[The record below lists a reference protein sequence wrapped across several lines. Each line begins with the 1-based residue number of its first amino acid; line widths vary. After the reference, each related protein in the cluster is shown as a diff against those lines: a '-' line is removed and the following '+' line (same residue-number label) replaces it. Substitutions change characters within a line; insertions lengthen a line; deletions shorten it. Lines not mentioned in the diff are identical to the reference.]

1 MVFGN
6 YDENIKEN
14 NSKNAAIE
22 KEISILRG
30 QIKHL
35 ESRFQEKKDK
45 RERLEK
51 EFDTYVK
58 KEEKKV
64 EEKLKDLGMKIQ
76 RAEKNLDMAKDNV
89 NECER
94 GVNNYPTQTGRVS
107 GMGDFYRKKFYNA
120 KVELKKQMD
129 AVKDAQNEFNKEK
142 IHAKSKAK
150 FTNERT
156 KKLSETIDSLYRK
169 LPKYIKEI
177 QKGEDIIKK
186 KEDRIHKI
194 QEQIRDNEL
203 MKHYAKEAEMKKK
216 MQEPLVEKLPNK
228 KTLKPASKKKNLPNK
243 KTLKPAS
250 TKKECPKGSKLNK
263 KTRRCNKNKPNK
275 TKRARCPNG
284 SRKNLKSGS
293 CEIKK

>member
-156 KKLSETIDSLYRK
+156 KKLSETIDSLDRK